1 MGDLEQIVKDFITQ
15 HQAWAGPIV
24 FALAF
29 GESLAFISIILPA
42 TAAMVFVGVLIG
54 QGLLDFWWIAAWAIP
69 GAAFGDAVSFW
80 IGRYFRDSI
89 RAMWPFAKNPQML
102 DFGHK
107 FFERWGVAS
116 VFLGRFFGP
125 VRAVIPLI
133 AGMMDMPK
141 LKFQIANWTSA
152 ALWAPYWLCVGLFG
166 ERLFAFLLERVPWW
180 AALAIVVALA
190 LVAYLVWQ
198 RFEKR
203 GAAQSGADT
212 D

>member
-1 MGDLEQIVKDFITQ
+1 DLEQLIKDFITT
-15 HQAWAGPIV
+15 HRMWAGPVV
-24 FALAF
+24 FALSF
-29 GESLAFISIILPA
+29 GESLAFISILLPA

-54 QGLLDFWWIAAWAIP
+54 QGLLDFWLMAAWAIP
-69 GAAFGDAVSFW
+69 GAALGDAVGFW

-89 RAMWPFAKNPQML
+89 RNVWPFTRHPETL
-102 DFGHK
+102 DYGHR

-125 VRAVIPLI
+125 IRAAIPLI
-133 AGMMDMPK
+133 AGMMDMPR

-166 ERLFAFLLERVPWW
+166 ERLFSFLLERVPWW
-180 AALAIVVALA
+180 AAVAIVVAVA